1 MFAVVK
7 AKIFEKEQKFQKML
21 APQEITVKHLVTKAR
36 KIYITAQ
43 PSGYNVSALT
53 TVSYLKQNN
62 FLTKSALAK
71 C

>member
-1 MFAVVK
+1 MLDP
-7 AKIFEKEQKFQKML
+7 QK
-21 APQEITVKHLVTKAR
+21 ITVKQLGIKAR

-43 PSGYNVSALT
+43 ASGYNVSALT

-62 FLTKSALAK
+62 FLTKNALAK